1 MRWSIGISYFFDTRW
16 FQIKS
21 QIIKNLILRGGAWGQ
36 NRKCRKLEPE
46 RNLQII
52 QTGLNEEQK

>member
-21 QIIKNLILRGGAWGQ
+21 QLIKNLILRGGDWGAEQ
-36 NRKCRKLEPE
+36 EMSKVGARTEFANHTNRIK
-46 RNLQII
+46 
-52 QTGLNEEQK
+52 